1 MTEQKKSMKFLQWIA
16 LCKRAIKILCNHKL
30 HHAKNEMLLILL
42 VYIIATKI
50 WKYSQF
56 YSKNLFLFVTM
67 NCHVTVCWFAVRCL
81 SVIFVS
87 PILFVCTIFICDD
100 SCLILFI
107 CTMFICDDSC
117 IILFVCTIFIC
128 YDSCLILFFCTIFI
142 CDDSCIILF
151 VCIIFI
157 CILACWILCVF
168 FWVVPRRLI
177 YICRRFGTLYLFH
190 FHRQVWINKWRWKR

>member
-100 SCLILFI
+100 SCLILF
-107 CTMFICDDSC
+107 
-117 IILFVCTIFIC
+117 V
-128 YDSCLILFFCTIFI
+128 CTIFI

-190 FHRQVWINKWRWKR
+190 FQRQVWSDTRVWVKVNLYWRHTGPEKTGTNRK